1 MKTLKELLRKD
12 TGRSKPVV
20 FAFGR
25 LNPPTIGHQKLIERI
40 ITVAKRVKGLP
51 VLYVSAS
58 QDKKKNPLTV
68 KQKVDYLKKLYP
80 RGIQILPAIG
90 SERTFME
97 ILKNRFDKR
106 YTDVYMIAGS
116 DRVAEFKRLIKQ
128 YNGKDYNFDT
138 TEVVSAGERDPDA
151 TGATGMSASKMR
163 EFAARNDFTSFK
175 QGLIRGTKEK
185 DAMKLFK
192 DLKKGMGVNEAMA
205 PEDDGLRM
213 IRENYHNNEIFNMG
227 DMVENNNN
235 GNVGKI
241 IKRGPNYVQYE
252 MEDGGVEKAWLNEI
266 TPANNIDT
274 ELQVEDVDKKKLVLQ
289 KNAKTLKSFSSFE
302 EEINSAKDVQKTNK
316 DEEEKEQKKAD
327 KQDRKLPIETPGQPK
342 IASVDTWTQG
352 PENANQIH
360 TQRKFNIKT
369 PGQVRDYA
377 KFVDNRK
384 FQKFEEVDLEE
395 KTDPKLKLR
404 YMKTVIDMLD
414 GTHGK
419 QLISQS
425 EYDKLMKLTKKM
437 NNLENPRGASS
448 SEKREYEKLVMK
460 YANKLGSKKRE
471 YLGYIKDIMKEGF
484 DLEESLRGSF
494 SDKQLA
500 NLKKVW
506 AKKTKRDVTP
516 AIKKLLKNLDA
527 PTRAAIANA
536 KINVISKMVPEGI
549 EEKGLWHNIHMK
561 RKRGETMRKKG
572 EKGAPTPQQMARAK
586 AASEDPEVRQDPDVK
601 DKKGTQPAKYYSG
614 IKSKSTKSARDAHFK
629 KGTKMDDDN
638 PAAYKPAPGD
648 ASGETKPSKH
658 TIAFKKKFGEDVQQ
672 EIKDIKAWS
681 ELDETIEQYKDQYGT
696 EYRVKLDQTVSEMFD
711 ELLSENEGVKKK
723 AAKSGMPYGVLMK
736 VYNRGMA
743 AWRTGHRPGTTPQQ
757 WGMARVNSFVTKS
770 SGTWGKAD
778 SDLAA
783 KVRGK

>member
-1 MKTLKELLRKD
+1 MKTIKELLRK
-12 TGRSKPVV
+12 TVGRKQPVV

-25 LNPPTIGHQKLIERI
+25 LNPPTIGHQKLIERV

-97 ILKNRFDKR
+97 ILKNRFDKK

-175 QGLIRGTKEK
+175 QGLITGTKEK

-205 PEDDGLRM
+205 PEDDELRL
-213 IRENYHNNEIFNMG
+213 IRENYHNNEIFNMH
-227 DMVENNNN
+227 DMIENTNN

-266 TPANNIDT
+266 IPANNIDS
-274 ELQVEDVDKKKLVLQ
+274 EIQVEDVDKKKLVLQ
-289 KNAKTLKSFSSFE
+289 KNSSQLKSFSSFE
-302 EEINSAKDVQKTNK
+302 EEINSAKDSQQKNT
-316 DEEEKEQKKAD
+316 DDEEKETKKAE
-327 KQDRKLPIETPGQPK
+327 KKARKLPIETPGQPK
-342 IASVDTWTQG
+342 ISNVDTWTQG

-377 KFVDNRK
+377 KFVDDRK

-395 KTDPKLKLR
+395 
-404 YMKTVIDMLD
+404 
-414 GTHGK
+414 
-419 QLISQS
+419 
-425 EYDKLMKLTKKM
+425 
-437 NNLENPRGASS
+437 
-448 SEKREYEKLVMK
+448 
-460 YANKLGSKKRE
+460 
-471 YLGYIKDIMKEGF
+471 
-484 DLEESLRGSF
+484 SLRGTLSN
-494 SDKQLA
+494 KQLA

-561 RKRGETMRKKG
+561 RKRGEKMRKKG

-601 DKKGTQPAKYYSG
+601 DKKGTQPAKYFSG

-648 ASGETKPSKH
+648 ATGKTKPSKH
-658 TIAFKKKFGEDVQQ
+658 TIAFKKKFGEDVEQ

>member
-1 MKTLKELLRKD
+1 MKTISELLKKN

-25 LNPPTIGHQKLIERI
+25 LNPPTIGHQKLIERV
-40 ITVAKRVKGLP
+40 ITIAKRVKGLP

-58 QDKKKNPLTV
+58 QDKRKNPLTV
-68 KQKVDYLKKLYP
+68 KQKVDYLKKVYP
-80 RGIQILPAIG
+80 RGIKILPAIG

-97 ILKNRFDKR
+97 ILKNRFDKKF
-106 YTDVYMIAGS
+106 TDVYMIAGS

-163 EFAARNDFTSFK
+163 DFAMNNDYTSFK

-205 PEDDGLRM
+205 PEDDELRM
-213 IRENYHNNEIFNMG
+213 IRENYHNNDIFNMG

-266 TPANNIDT
+266 TPANNIDS

-289 KNAKTLKSFSSFE
+289 KNAKELKSFKSFE
-302 EEINSAKDVQKTNK
+302 EEINSAKDAQKKGVEDEQDETEK
-316 DEEEKEQKKAD
+316 DEKKD
-327 KQDRKLPIETPGQPK
+327 KKRKLPIETPGQPK
-342 IASVDTWTQG
+342 IANVDTWSQG
-352 PENANQIH
+352 PDQADQIK
-360 TQRKFNIKT
+360 TMRTFNIKT
-369 PGQVRDYA
+369 PGQVRDYGTLVG
-377 KFVDNRK
+377 KRK
-384 FQKFEEVDLEE
+384 FQKFEEVDIEE
-395 KTDPKLKLR
+395 GIKPYVSMLKKDVGGRKKMHYRVLDKDEKEIFVTLDKSKADKFLKKNFNKLR
-404 YMKTVIDMLD
+404 AGSMK
-414 GTHGK
+414 
-419 QLISQS
+419 
-425 EYDKLMKLTKKM
+425 
-437 NNLENPRGASS
+437 P
-448 SEKREYEKLVMK
+448 
-460 YANKLGSKKRE
+460 
-471 YLGYIKDIMKEGF
+471 IKED
-484 DLEESLRGSF
+484 
-494 SDKQLA
+494 
-500 NLKKVW
+500 
-506 AKKTKRDVTP
+506 T
-516 AIKKLLKNLDA
+516 
-527 PTRAAIANA
+527 
-536 KINVISKMVPEGI
+536 I

-561 RKRGETMRKKG
+561 RKRGEKMRKKG

-601 DKKGTQPAKYYSG
+601 DKKGTQPAKYYAG
-614 IKSKSTKSARDAHFK
+614 KMSKSTKSARDAHFK

-648 ASGETKPSKH
+648 ATGKTKPSKH
-658 TIAFKKKFGEDVQQ
+658 TLAFKKKFGEDVQQ

-711 ELLSENEGVKKK
+711 ELLSENAGVKKK
-723 AAKSGMPYGVLMK
+723 AEKSGMPYGILMK

-778 SDLAA
+778 KDLAA
-783 KVRGK
+783 KVRG

>member
-1 MKTLKELLRKD
+1 MKTISELLKKN

-25 LNPPTIGHQKLIERI
+25 LNPPTNGHQKLIERV
-40 ITVAKRVKGLP
+40 ITIAKRVKGLP

-58 QDKKKNPLTV
+58 QDKRKNPLTV
-68 KQKVDYLKKLYP
+68 KQKVDYLKKVYP
-80 RGIQILPAIG
+80 RGIKILPAVG

-97 ILKNRFDKR
+97 ILKNRFDKKF
-106 YTDVYMIAGS
+106 TDVYMIAGS

-163 EFAARNDFTSFK
+163 DFAMNNDYTSFK
-175 QGLIRGTKEK
+175 QGLIKGTKEK

-205 PEDDGLRM
+205 PEDDELRM
-213 IRENYHNNEIFNMG
+213 IRENYHNNDIFNMG

-266 TPANNIDT
+266 TPANNIDS
-274 ELQVEDVDKKKLVLQ
+274 EIQVEDVDKKKLVLQ
-289 KNAKTLKSFSSFE
+289 KNANQLKSFKSFE
-302 EEINSAKDVQKTNK
+302 EEINSAKDAQKKGVEDEQDETEK
-316 DEEEKEQKKAD
+316 DEKKD
-327 KQDRKLPIETPGQPK
+327 KKRKLPIETPGQPK
-342 IASVDTWTQG
+342 LANVDTWSQG
-352 PENANQIH
+352 PDNAAQIH
-360 TQRKFNIKT
+360 TQRTFNITT

-377 KFVDNRK
+377 KLVTTRK
-384 FQKFEEVDLEE
+384 FQKFEEVDVEE
-395 KTDPKLKLR
+395 GIKPYVSMLKKDVRGRRVMHYRVLDKDEKEILVTTDKGKAEKFLKKNYNKLK
-404 YMKTVIDMLD
+404 T
-414 GTHGK
+414 
-419 QLISQS
+419 
-425 EYDKLMKLTKKM
+425 
-437 NNLENPRGASS
+437 
-448 SEKREYEKLVMK
+448 
-460 YANKLGSKKRE
+460 GSVKP
-471 YLGYIKDIMKEGF
+471 IKED
-484 DLEESLRGSF
+484 
-494 SDKQLA
+494 
-500 NLKKVW
+500 
-506 AKKTKRDVTP
+506 T
-516 AIKKLLKNLDA
+516 
-527 PTRAAIANA
+527 
-536 KINVISKMVPEGI
+536 I

-561 RKRGETMRKKG
+561 RKRGEKMRKKG

-586 AASEDPEVRQDPDVK
+586 AASEDPETRQDPDVK
-601 DKKGTQPAKYYSG
+601 DKKGTQPAKYYAG
-614 IKSKSTKSARDAHFK
+614 KMSKSTKSARDAHFK

-648 ASGETKPSKH
+648 ASGKTKPSKH
-658 TIAFKKKFGEDVQQ
+658 TLAFKKKFGEDVKE
-672 EIKDIKAWS
+672 EIQDIKTWS
-681 ELDETIEQYKDQYGT
+681 ETKETINQYKDEYGT
-696 EYRVKLDQTVSEMFD
+696 DYRIKLDQTVSEMLD

-778 SDLAA
+778 KDLAA

>member
-1 MKTLKELLRKD
+1 
-12 TGRSKPVV
+12 
-20 FAFGR
+20 
-25 LNPPTIGHQKLIERI
+25 
-40 ITVAKRVKGLP
+40 
-51 VLYVSAS
+51 
-58 QDKKKNPLTV
+58 
-68 KQKVDYLKKLYP
+68 
-80 RGIQILPAIG
+80 
-90 SERTFME
+90 
-97 ILKNRFDKR
+97 
-106 YTDVYMIAGS
+106 
-116 DRVAEFKRLIKQ
+116 
-128 YNGKDYNFDT
+128 
-138 TEVVSAGERDPDA
+138 
-151 TGATGMSASKMR
+151 
-163 EFAARNDFTSFK
+163 
-175 QGLIRGTKEK
+175 
-185 DAMKLFK
+185 
-192 DLKKGMGVNEAMA
+192 MGVNEAMA

-289 KNAKTLKSFSSFE
+289 KNAKTLKSFSSFD
-302 EEINSAKDVQKTNK
+302 EEIKSAKDVQKTNK

-342 IASVDTWTQG
+342 INDVDDWTQG
-352 PENANQIH
+352 PENADQIH
-360 TQRKFNIKT
+360 TQRTFNITT

-377 KFVDNRK
+377 KLVTTRK
-384 FQKFEEVDLEE
+384 FQKFEEVELNEKKSLTDLKKILDKTTLLTPKEKKDIKDLE
-395 KTDPKLKLR
+395 
-404 YMKTVIDMLD
+404 
-414 GTHGK
+414 
-419 QLISQS
+419 
-425 EYDKLMKLTKKM
+425 KKM
-437 NNLENPRGASS
+437 
-448 SEKREYEKLVMK
+448 
-460 YANKLGSKKRE
+460 GSK
-471 YLGYIKDIMKEGF
+471 GYH
-484 DLEESLRGSF
+484 
-494 SDKQLA
+494 
-500 NLKKVW
+500 KV
-506 AKKTKRDVTP
+506 
-516 AIKKLLKNLDA
+516 L
-527 PTRAAIANA
+527 
-536 KINVISKMVPEGI
+536 SKMFEETDL

-561 RKRGETMRKKG
+561 RKRGEKMRKKG
-572 EKGAPTPQQMARAK
+572 EKGAPTPDQLKRAQGE
-586 AASEDPEVRQDPDVK
+586 AAQDPDIK
-601 DKKGTQPAKYYSG
+601 DKKGTQPAKYFSG
-614 IKSKSTKSARDAHFK
+614 LKKSTKSARDTHFK
-629 KGTKMDDDN
+629 KGAKMDDDN

-648 ASGETKPSKH
+648 ADAKTKPSKH
-658 TIAFKKKFGEDVQQ
+658 TLAFKKKFGEDVEQ

-696 EYRVKLDQTVSEMFD
+696 DYRVQLDQTVSEMFD

>member
-1 MKTLKELLRKD
+1 MKTISELLKRN

-25 LNPPTIGHQKLIERI
+25 LNPPTIGHQKLIERV
-40 ITVAKRVKGLP
+40 ITIAKRVKGLP

-58 QDKKKNPLTV
+58 QDKRKNPLTV
-68 KQKVDYLKKLYP
+68 KQKVDYLKKVYP
-80 RGIQILPAIG
+80 RGIKILPAIG

-97 ILKNRFDKR
+97 ILKNRFDKKF
-106 YTDVYMIAGS
+106 TDVYMIAGS

-163 EFAARNDFTSFK
+163 DFAMRNDYTSFK
-175 QGLIRGTKEK
+175 KGLITGTKEK

-205 PEDDGLRM
+205 PEDDELRM
-213 IRENYHNNEIFNMG
+213 IRENYHNNDIFNMG

-266 TPANNIDT
+266 TPANNIDS

-289 KNAKTLKSFSSFE
+289 KNAKELKSFKSFE
-302 EEINSAKDVQKTNK
+302 EEINSAKDAQKKGVEDEQDETEK
-316 DEEEKEQKKAD
+316 DEKKD
-327 KQDRKLPIETPGQPK
+327 KKRKLQIETPGQPK
-342 IASVDTWTQG
+342 IANVDTWSQG
-352 PENANQIH
+352 PDQADQIR
-360 TQRKFNIKT
+360 TMRTFNIKT
-369 PGQVRDYA
+369 PGQVRDYG
-377 KFVDNRK
+377 KLVGDRK
-384 FQKFEEVDLEE
+384 FQKFEEVEQTDL
-395 KTDPKLKLR
+395 
-404 YMKTVIDMLD
+404 
-414 GTHGK
+414 
-419 QLISQS
+419 
-425 EYDKLMKLTKKM
+425 
-437 NNLENPRGASS
+437 
-448 SEKREYEKLVMK
+448 
-460 YANKLGSKKRE
+460 
-471 YLGYIKDIMKEGF
+471 
-484 DLEESLRGSF
+484 
-494 SDKQLA
+494 
-500 NLKKVW
+500 
-506 AKKTKRDVTP
+506 
-516 AIKKLLKNLDA
+516 
-527 PTRAAIANA
+527 
-536 KINVISKMVPEGI
+536 

-561 RKRGETMRKKG
+561 RKRGERMRKKG

-601 DKKGTQPAKYYSG
+601 DKKGTQPAKYYAG
-614 IKSKSTKSARDAHFK
+614 KMSKSTKSARDAHFK

-648 ASGETKPSKH
+648 ASGKTKPSKH
-658 TIAFKKKFGEDVQQ
+658 TLAFKKKFGEDVKE
-672 EIKDIKAWS
+672 EIQDIKTWS
-681 ELDETIEQYKDQYGT
+681 ETKETINQYKDEYGT
-696 EYRVKLDQTVSEMFD
+696 DYRIKLDQTVSEMLD

-723 AAKSGMPYGVLMK
+723 AAKSGMPYGILMK

-778 SDLAA
+778 KDLAA
-783 KVRGK
+783 KVRGS

>member
-1 MKTLKELLRKD
+1 MKTISELLKKN

-25 LNPPTIGHQKLIERI
+25 LNPPTIGHQKLIERV
-40 ITVAKRVKGLP
+40 ITIAKRVKGLP

-58 QDKKKNPLTV
+58 QDKRKNPLTV
-68 KQKVDYLKKLYP
+68 KQKVDYLKKVYP
-80 RGIQILPAIG
+80 RGIKILPAVG

-97 ILKNRFDKR
+97 ILKNRFDKKF
-106 YTDVYMIAGS
+106 TDVYMIAGS

-163 EFAARNDFTSFK
+163 DFAMNNDYTSFK
-175 QGLIRGTKEK
+175 QGLIKGTKEK

-227 DMVENNNN
+227 DMVENTNN

-252 MEDGGVEKAWLNEI
+252 MEDGGVEKAWLNEL
-266 TPANNIDT
+266 TPANNIDS
-274 ELQVEDVDKKKLVLQ
+274 EIQVEDVDKKKLVLQ
-289 KNAKTLKSFSSFE
+289 KNAQQLKSFKSFE
-302 EEINSAKDVQKTNK
+302 EEINSAKDAQKKDVEDEQSETEK
-316 DEEEKEQKKAD
+316 DEKKD
-327 KQDRKLPIETPGQPK
+327 KKRKLPIETPGQPK
-342 IASVDTWTQG
+342 IANVDTWSQG
-352 PENANQIH
+352 PDQADQIR
-360 TQRKFNIKT
+360 TMRTFNIKT
-369 PGQVRDYA
+369 PGQVRDYG
-377 KFVDNRK
+377 KLVGDRK
-384 FQKFEEVDLEE
+384 FQKFEEVEQTDL
-395 KTDPKLKLR
+395 
-404 YMKTVIDMLD
+404 
-414 GTHGK
+414 
-419 QLISQS
+419 
-425 EYDKLMKLTKKM
+425 
-437 NNLENPRGASS
+437 
-448 SEKREYEKLVMK
+448 
-460 YANKLGSKKRE
+460 
-471 YLGYIKDIMKEGF
+471 
-484 DLEESLRGSF
+484 
-494 SDKQLA
+494 
-500 NLKKVW
+500 
-506 AKKTKRDVTP
+506 
-516 AIKKLLKNLDA
+516 
-527 PTRAAIANA
+527 
-536 KINVISKMVPEGI
+536 

-561 RKRGETMRKKG
+561 RKRGERMRKKG

-601 DKKGTQPAKYYSG
+601 DKKGTPPAKYYAG
-614 IKSKSTKSARDAHFK
+614 KMSKSTKSARDAHFK

-648 ASGETKPSKH
+648 ATGKTKPSKH
-658 TIAFKKKFGEDVQQ
+658 TLAFKKKFGEDVQQ

-681 ELDETIEQYKDQYGT
+681 ELDETIEQYKDEYGT
-696 EYRVKLDQTVSEMFD
+696 DYRIKLDQTVSEMFD

-723 AAKSGMPYGVLMK
+723 AAKSGMPYDVLMK

-778 SDLAA
+778 KDLAA
-783 KVRGK
+783 KVRG

>member
-1 MKTLKELLRKD
+1 MKTISELLKKN

-25 LNPPTIGHQKLIERI
+25 LNPPTIGHQKLIERV
-40 ITVAKRVKGLP
+40 ITIAKRVKGLP

-58 QDKKKNPLTV
+58 QDKRKNPLTV
-68 KQKVDYLKKLYP
+68 KQKVEYLKKVYP
-80 RGIQILPAIG
+80 RGIKILPAIG

-97 ILKNRFDKR
+97 ILKNRFDKKF
-106 YTDVYMIAGS
+106 TDVYMIAGS

-163 EFAARNDFTSFK
+163 DFAMNNDYTSFK
-175 QGLIRGTKEK
+175 QGLIKGTKEK

-289 KNAKTLKSFSSFE
+289 KNAKTLKSFSSFD
-302 EEINSAKDVQKTNK
+302 EEIKSAKDVQKTNK

-342 IASVDTWTQG
+342 INDVDDWTQG
-352 PENANQIH
+352 PENADQIH
-360 TQRKFNIKT
+360 TQRTFNIKT

-377 KFVDNRK
+377 KLVTTRK
-384 FQKFEEVDLEE
+384 FQKFEEVDVEE
-395 KTDPKLKLR
+395 GIKPYVSMMKKDVRGRRVMHYRVLDKDEKEILVTTDKGKAEKFLKKNYNKLK
-404 YMKTVIDMLD
+404 T
-414 GTHGK
+414 
-419 QLISQS
+419 
-425 EYDKLMKLTKKM
+425 
-437 NNLENPRGASS
+437 
-448 SEKREYEKLVMK
+448 
-460 YANKLGSKKRE
+460 GSVKP
-471 YLGYIKDIMKEGF
+471 IKED
-484 DLEESLRGSF
+484 
-494 SDKQLA
+494 
-500 NLKKVW
+500 
-506 AKKTKRDVTP
+506 T
-516 AIKKLLKNLDA
+516 
-527 PTRAAIANA
+527 
-536 KINVISKMVPEGI
+536 I

-561 RKRGETMRKKG
+561 RKRGEKMRKKG

-586 AASEDPEVRQDPDVK
+586 AASEDPETRQDPDVK
-601 DKKGTQPAKYYSG
+601 DKKGTQPAKYYAG
-614 IKSKSTKSARDAHFK
+614 KMSKSTKSARDAHFK

-648 ASGETKPSKH
+648 ADAKTKPSKH
-658 TIAFKKKFGEDVQQ
+658 TLAFKKKFGEDVEQ

-696 EYRVKLDQTVSEMFD
+696 DYRVQLDQTVSEMFD